1 MLSIQKHNFN
11 GLYRGLYGGLCG
23 MALGLGLLFGQPQGA
38 YAGIEADR
46 SSAVIFVYQRIGEDS
61 QPQSNISVEQFK
73 EHIRELQTGGYTV
86 LPLPKIIAALKDGQT
101 LPQKTVALTFEG
113 AFLGTLKKAVPLL
126 DEAGLP
132 YTVFY
137 ASDMIDNK
145 NPAHMNWSQL
155 KDLRGDRLATLGILP
170 AAYTHMAG
178 LTADESAALINRA
191 VTRYRD
197 EFGEQP
203 AFFAYPY
210 GEYSNALKKQVA
222 SYAFKAAF
230 GQQSGVA
237 YAGADFLALP
247 RFTMTDAY
255 GDLDRFQLTA
265 NALPLPVAD
274 VTPGDMLLKS
284 NPPIIGFTVTPDIK
298 DISSLSCF
306 ISGMGKAEL
315 QKPGGNRVE
324 IRLKDPL
331 EDRRTRVNC
340 TLPDDTL
347 IPGQPRSW
355 RWFGMMMISPQ
366 YDDDTAPAAGNA
378 DADSTDDS
386 PGDD

>member
-1 MLSIQKHNFN
+1 MLSIQKHKYS
-11 GLYRGLYGGLCG
+11 GLYSGLCG
-23 MALGLGLLFGQPQGA
+23 ALFGLGLLLGGA
-38 YAGIEADR
+38 RHAQAGIDADR
-46 SSAVIFVYQRIGEDS
+46 SSAVIFVYQRIGEDTL
-61 QPQSNISVEQFK
+61 PQSNISVDQFK

-113 AFLGTLKKAVPLL
+113 AFTGTLKNAVPLL
-126 DEAGLP
+126 DEANLP

-145 NPAHMNWSQL
+145 NPAHMSWDQL
-155 KDLRGDRLATLGILP
+155 KDLRDDKLATVGILP
-170 AAYTHMAG
+170 ATYTHMSG

-191 VTRYRD
+191 VGRYRD
-197 EFGEQP
+197 IFGEQP
-203 AFFAYPY
+203 EFFAYPY

-222 SYAFKAAF
+222 TYKFKAAF

-237 YAGADFLALP
+237 YAGSDFLSLP
-247 RFTMTDAY
+247 RFTMTDSY

-265 NALPLPVAD
+265 NALPLPTAD
-274 VTPGDMLLKS
+274 VTPEDMLLKD
-284 NPPIIGFTVTPDIK
+284 NPPMIGFTVTPDIK
-298 DISSLSCF
+298 DISRLSCF
-306 ISGMGKAEL
+306 ISGLGKADV

-331 EDRRTRVNC
+331 EERRTRVNC
-340 TLPDDTL
+340 TLPDDTV
-347 IPGQPRSW
+347 IPGQPQSW

-366 YDDDTAPAAGNA
+366 YDDDGPAAPANA
-378 DADSTDDS
+378 DSADDS